1 MQPNRRTMTDS
12 ENRQDS
18 RLKVLIVDD
27 SRVIRKAVTT
37 ILSEQYTISEAQNG
51 EEALLLLQQN
61 QDFDAML
68 LDLWMPD
75 VDGFEVLETLRNSS
89 IAKLANMPIIIVTG
103 HEDDVE
109 MRERAETLGATDF
122 IGKPFS
128 AVDLRETVKKHIH
141 PGSGEENN
149 VVPFKPGPA
158 KTAGESRHASK
169 SDISAPDAAPVATAN
184 EIRAARRAYMQREGQ
199 RLLTEAIHQRKPM
212 ALLRMRVDKV
222 KALLHRTGTEF
233 TKRTLYRISKIIE
246 GEIRRK
252 DLLVRV
258 GAAEFVILMPN
269 SDPDEARSV
278 AEAVFRVMRYTT
290 FEYGELRFRLT
301 VSSGLATP
309 ALREDLSFDQVQEV
323 AESRTDQAAE
333 AGGNLLV
340 TDDEQSTKDS
350 RFMTLDDA
358 NKKLRAGNT
367 HDVATQLP
375 HLLEQSLPL
384 LVYANSSMEL
394 GISEALKS
402 LINRSVDNEEVAQ
415 EK

>member
-1 MQPNRRTMTDS
+1 MTDS

-89 IAKLANMPIIIVTG
+89 IAKLANLPIIIVTG

-141 PGSGEENN
+141 PGTGEEENN

-158 KTAGESRHASK
+158 RTAGESRRGST
-169 SDISAPDAAPVATAN
+169 SQTSAPDAAPVATAN

-269 SDPDEARSV
+269 SDPEEARSV

-340 TDDEQSTKDS
+340 TDDEQTSKDS
-350 RFMTLDDA
+350 RFMTLDEA

-384 LVYANSSMEL
+384 LVYANSSMKL
-394 GISEALKS
+394 GISDALKS
-402 LINRSVDNEEVAQ
+402 LISRSVDKEEIAQ
-415 EK
+415 KK